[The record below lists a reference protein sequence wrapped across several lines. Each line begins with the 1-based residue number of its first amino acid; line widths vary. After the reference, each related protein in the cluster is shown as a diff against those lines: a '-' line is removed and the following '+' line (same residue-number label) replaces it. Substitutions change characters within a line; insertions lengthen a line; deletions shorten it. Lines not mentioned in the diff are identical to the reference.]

1 MTAIHQF
8 LPIPICVVQ
17 CLLMHSGHMQCVSQG
32 SQHAWNSRHPCASHV
47 VDSLVDPGPGG
58 MYCNGE
64 LLHPA
69 PAPSLHIQVVLL
81 NMFLNQCPIYYSKTA
96 TAAPGAARAVA
107 AALPIRLAA
116 PPAAADVPCTAA
128 PTALPPKHHT
138 FSHSTSRHSTAAV
151 AAIRGPCQNNAAQRH
166 AGSMGTLG
174 TALKTPPALHMGV
187 PTHDGNMATIPGSY
201 LEHGHRAFVVS
212 T

>member
-1 MTAIHQF
+1 MHGTAGTHVHLMLWIHWWTLGQGVCTAMVSCCTQHL
-8 LPIPICVVQ
+8 LPVCTSKL
-17 CLLMHSGHMQCVSQG
+17 CCSTCFST
-32 SQHAWNSRHPCASHV
+32 N
-47 VDSLVDPGPGG
+47 
-58 MYCNGE
+58 
-64 LLHPA
+64 
-69 PAPSLHIQVVLL
+69 APSTTPRLRL
-81 NMFLNQCPIYYSKTA
+81 
-96 TAAPGAARAVA
+96 AAPGAARAVA